1 MTGNNAKTVNH
12 FGKKT
17 LNKANSANAKSR
29 AADQQRLINIKI
41 MNKLL
46 AFSYLIVILCIHVIL
61 PKNAWGFEI
70 DIVGSPEYKQQVA
83 QALILLSKKS
93 PEAYQIAKKYI
104 GKIEQGERSAMFAY
118 KNPPTY
124 QMSNKT
130 AFHSL
135 TWCASTIAH
144 DSYHS
149 KLYHDYKEIN
159 GEPVPYEIWA
169 DFEAEKKCISHQIK
183 TLKKIEAPISEIN
196 YCISLDGTH
205 GDVNKDGK
213 LDSIDYE
220 LRNW

>member
-1 MTGNNAKTVNH
+1 
-12 FGKKT
+12 
-17 LNKANSANAKSR
+17 
-29 AADQQRLINIKI
+29 

-46 AFSYLIVILCIHVIL
+46 TSSCPIVILCILVIF

-70 DIVGSPEYKQQVA
+70 DIVGSPEYKQQVT

-93 PEAYQIAKKYI
+93 PEAYQIVKKYI
-104 GKIEQGERSAMFAY
+104 GRIEQNERSAMLAY

-149 KLYHDYKEIN
+149 KLYHDYEDKH
-159 GEPVPYEIWA
+159 GKPVPYEIWA
-169 DFEAEKKCISHQIK
+169 GFEAEKKSISHQIK
-183 TLKKIEAPISEIN
+183 TLKQIEAPLSEIN

-205 GDVNKDGK
+205 ADVNKDGK
-213 LDSIDYE
+213 LDSKDYE
-220 LRNW
+220 LRDW